1 MEQRA
6 IREVLESE
14 TQNSRGPHAG
24 SKTQRRLR
32 ITGIVQGVGF
42 RPYVWHLAK
51 ELNLAGWVR
60 NDAAGVEVLVE
71 GDAEAIETFT
81 RRLPLEIPPL
91 AQVRELTWRDG
102 PATGEHAEFTITESG
117 AGQAATLIGPDTATC
132 PDCLAEL
139 FDPAD
144 RRWRYP
150 FINCT
155 HCGPRY
161 TLTHGLPYDRAQT
174 SMAAFPLCP
183 DCEGEYRN
191 PADRRFHT
199 EPTACPVC
207 GPGLWIT
214 PPPGGEGGPQGRER
228 EHGLSLRD
236 GCSLSPALPPGGR
249 GQDPIADFLARLQA
263 GRILAIKGL
272 GGFHLACDARN
283 AEAVRTL
290 RERKNREEKPFA
302 VMAANLASIAAWVE
316 ISPAEAELLQSPER
330 PIVLLRKKPGADA
343 ALPGIAPGLAWLGV
357 MLPYTP
363 MHWLIFHEAA
373 GQPVGT
379 DWMALP
385 QKLVLVMTS
394 ANPGGEP
401 LVIRNEEAVER
412 LAGIAD
418 GVLMHDR
425 EIVVRC
431 DDSVVRV
438 IAGIPPSPLYPRT
451 GAFSKGGEHQP
462 AQVEGALPLGSR
474 VGHQGASEGALPLGR
489 MVEHQVAAEGFP
501 PFPKGGNTHPSTQFI
516 RRARGYTPRAIR
528 LPRAGPTVLALGGYL
543 KNTICVT
550 RGDEAFLSQHIGGL
564 DNPATCGML
573 MEVAGHLLDIL
584 QVKPEAVAHDAH
596 PDFFSSR
603 HALELADTWGV
614 PAVAVQHH
622 QAHIAAVAAEHGI
635 DEPLLG
641 LALDGVGLGDDGG
654 AWGGELLRLDGAA
667 FTRLGHLSPLPLPGG
682 DKAAKEP
689 WRMAAAALF
698 KLGRVDEIPRR
709 FPGQPM
715 ANQLHVMLE
724 RNLHCPPTTSLG
736 RWFDAAAGLLGA
748 REVMAYEGQAA
759 MLLEGLAEAAGA
771 VAPMPDGY
779 RITDAVL
786 PGKAGVTM
794 QLDLLPLLARLADE
808 ADAAFGAALF
818 HATLAQALADWTER
832 AARRE
837 GLTTVALGGGCL
849 LNHILSRNLGRLLAE
864 RGLTVLEA
872 RQAPP
877 NDGGL
882 SLGQAWVAIQSL
894 DERRSTG
901 APRAAS
907 AAVKGNPSCA

>member
-1 MEQRA
+1 M
-6 IREVLESE
+6 ESE
-14 TQNSRGPHAG
+14 TPDSAAPHPG
-24 SKTQRRLR
+24 YGLQRRLR

-42 RPYVWHLAK
+42 RPYVWHLAN

-71 GDAEAIETFT
+71 GEPEPIEAFT

-91 AQVRELTWRDG
+91 AQVRDMTWRDG
-102 PATGEHAEFTITESG
+102 PATGEHTDFTITESG
-117 AGQAATLIGPDTATC
+117 AGRAATLIGPDTATC

-144 RRWRYP
+144 RRWRYA

-161 TLTHGLPYDRAQT
+161 TLTRGLPYDRAQT

-183 DCEGEYRN
+183 DCAGEYRN
-191 PADRRFHT
+191 PADRRFHA

-207 GPGLWIT
+207 GPGVWVVDLSKI
-214 PPPGGEGGPQGRER
+214 PPSPPLRKGGEPRPSAEGFLPFVKGGQEGF
-228 EHGLSLRD
+228 GY
-236 GCSLSPALPPGGR
+236 
-249 GQDPIADFLARLQA
+249 GQQNKHDPISDTLHRLQA
-263 GRILAIKGL
+263 GQILAIKGL

-283 AEAVRTL
+283 ADAVQTL

-302 VMAANLASIAAWVE
+302 VMAANLASLAEWVE
-316 ISPAEAELLQSPER
+316 LSPAEAELLRSPER

-343 ALPGIAPGLAWLGV
+343 PFSGIAPGLAWLGV

-363 MHWLIFHEAA
+363 LHWLIFHEAA
-373 GQPVGT
+373 GRPAGTEWMGQPQEL
-379 DWMALP
+379 M
-385 QKLVLVMTS
+385 LVMTS

-401 LVIRNEEAVER
+401 LVIRNDEAVER

-425 EIVVRC
+425 DIVVRC
-431 DDSVVRV
+431 DDSVVLL
-438 IAGIPPSPLYPRT
+438 APSPSR
-451 GAFSKGGEHQP
+451 GEGGGGGETLSGSAIP
-462 AQVEGALPLGSR
+462 LPPTPALPREGGGS
-474 VGHQGASEGALPLGR
+474 VG
-489 MVEHQVAAEGFP
+489 
-501 PFPKGGNTHPSTQFI
+501 FI

-528 LPRAGPTVLALGGYL
+528 LARVGPPVLALGGYL

-550 RGDEAFLSQHIGGL
+550 RGDEAFVSQHIGGL
-564 DNPATCGML
+564 DNPATCAML
-573 MEVAGHLLDIL
+573 MEVAQHLLDIL
-584 QVKPEAVAHDAH
+584 EVKPEAVAHDLH
-596 PDFFSSR
+596 PDFFASR
-603 HALELADTWGV
+603 HALELAEQWGV
-614 PAVAVQHH
+614 PAIAVQHH
-622 QAHIAAVAAEHGI
+622 HAHIAAVAAEHGVTAPI
-635 DEPLLG
+635 MG
-641 LALDGVGLGDDGG
+641 LALDGVGLGSDGQ
-654 AWGGELLRLDGAA
+654 AWGGELLRMDGAS
-667 FTRLGHLSPLPLPGG
+667 FTRLGHLSPLALPGG

-698 KLGRVDEIPRR
+698 KLGRSDEIPRR
-709 FPGQPM
+709 FPGQPL
-715 ANQLHVMLE
+715 ARQLHVMLE
-724 RNLHCPPTTSLG
+724 HDVHCPPTTSLG

-759 MLLEGLAEAAGA
+759 MLLEGLAERGGE
-771 VAPMPDGY
+771 VAPLADGWRLSEVVIPAQAGIQSNPDW
-779 RITDAVL
+779 TPAS
-786 PGKAGVTM
+786 AGVTM

-808 ADAAFGAALF
+808 TDPARGAALF
-818 HATLAQALADWTER
+818 HATLALALAEWTER

-837 GLTTVALGGGCL
+837 GLTTVALGGGCF
-849 LNHILSRNLGRLLAE
+849 LNHILSRNLGRLLIE

-882 SLGQAWVAIQSL
+882 SLGQAWVAMQHIS
-894 DERRSTG
+894 
-901 APRAAS
+901 
-907 AAVKGNPSCA
+907 

>member
-1 MEQRA
+1 M
-6 IREVLESE
+6 
-14 TQNSRGPHAG
+14 
-24 SKTQRRLR
+24 QRRLR

-42 RPYVWHLAK
+42 RPYIWHLAQ

-60 NDAAGVEVLVE
+60 NDAAGVEILVE
-71 GDAEAIETFT
+71 GEPEQIEVFT
-81 RRLPLEIPPL
+81 RRLPKEIPPL
-91 AQVRELTWRDG
+91 AQVRDLTWSDG
-102 PATGEHAEFTITESG
+102 PATGEHADFTITESG
-117 AGQAATLIGPDTATC
+117 AGQAATLIGPDTAVC
-132 PDCLAEL
+132 PDCLAEM

-144 RRWRYP
+144 RRWRYA

-161 TLTHGLPYDRAQT
+161 TLTRGLPYDRAQT

-183 DCEGEYRN
+183 DCEREYRN
-191 PADRRFHT
+191 PADRRFHA

-207 GPGLWIT
+207 GPGLEMVELGEI
-214 PPPGGEGGPQGRER
+214 PPSPLYPRMRALRKGGEPLNAIKGSLPFVKGGQE
-228 EHGLSLRD
+228 GLSD
-236 GCSLSPALPPGGR
+236 AQQNPS
-249 GQDPIADFLARLQA
+249 DPIADTLHRLQA
-263 GRILAIKGL
+263 GQIVAIKGL

-302 VMAANLASIAAWVE
+302 VMAANLASIADWVE

-363 MHWLIFHEAA
+363 LHWLIFHEAV
-373 GQPVGT
+373 GQPAGT
-379 DWMALP
+379 DWMDRA
-385 QKLVLVMTS
+385 QNLVLVMTS

-401 LVIRNEEAVER
+401 LVIRNEEALER

-425 EIVVRC
+425 DVVVRC
-431 DDSVVRV
+431 DDSVVRFS
-438 IAGIPPSPLYPRT
+438 PSPLMGEGR
-451 GAFSKGGEHQP
+451 GGGDW
-462 AQVEGALPLGSR
+462 AAMVS
-474 VGHQGASEGALPLGR
+474 GASPPTLTLPREG
-489 MVEHQVAAEGFP
+489 
-501 PFPKGGNTHPSTQFI
+501 GGNVGFI
-516 RRARGYTPRAIR
+516 RRARGYTPRSIR
-528 LPRAGPTVLALGGYL
+528 LPRSGPSVLALGGYL

-550 RGDEAFLSQHIGGL
+550 RGDEAFVSQHIGGL

-573 MEVAGHLLDIL
+573 MEVTDHLLDIL
-584 QVKPEAVAHDAH
+584 QVRPEAVAHDLH

-603 HALELADTWGV
+603 HALELADRWNV

-622 QAHIAAVAAEHGI
+622 HAHIAAVVAEHGVT
-635 DEPLLG
+635 EPILG
-641 LALDGVGLGDDGG
+641 LALDGVGLGSDGS
-654 AWGGELLRLDGAA
+654 AWGGELLRVEGSE
-667 FTRLGHLSPLPLPGG
+667 FSRLGHLSPLPLPGG

-698 KLGRVDEIPRR
+698 RLRRTEEIPLR
-709 FPGQPM
+709 FPSQPL
-715 ANQLHVMLE
+715 ARQLHVLLE
-724 RNLHCPPTTSLG
+724 HDVHCPPTTSLG

-759 MLLEGLAEAAGA
+759 MLLEGLAEGAGEVEPLA
-771 VAPMPDGY
+771 DGY
-779 RITDAVL
+779 SLDESGR
-786 PGKAGVTM
+786 
-794 QLDLLPLLARLADE
+794 LDLLPLLARLADE
-808 ADAAFGAALF
+808 PDAAFGAALF

-837 GLTTVALGGGCL
+837 GLTTVALGGGCF
-849 LNHILSRNLGRLLAE
+849 LNHILSRNLTRLLTE
-864 RGLTVLEA
+864 RGLTVLTA
-872 RQAPP
+872 NQAPP

-882 SLGQAWVAIQSL
+882 SLGQAWVAMQQI
-894 DERRSTG
+894 R
-901 APRAAS
+901 
-907 AAVKGNPSCA
+907 